1 MKREIDRYTQ
11 TVEAGSNVCGGSR
24 NSHAH
29 SRQRTVVT
37 IGCERSWGSVSAVTH
52 GGKLAAKALKAA
64 GVECVF
70 TLSGGH
76 VMGIYDGCLDENIEV
91 VDVRHEQA
99 AVHAAD
105 AWARLHPGKVG
116 VAILTAGPGVTD
128 GVTGVANAWR
138 ANSPI
143 LVIGG
148 QGPFRHT
155 RRGSLQEMDH
165 VSLMRPV
172 SKWADSCY
180 QTPRIAEYIESAIRS
195 ALSGIPGPAFLEI
208 PTDVLHGKID
218 LAEVTIPEF
227 RDYRVASA
235 APGHLI
241 SEAIDLVNRAER
253 PMVMAGTSLKWS
265 EGGDQLAAFLDTTGI
280 PCFVNGMARGE
291 ISWDHP
297 SFLSLT
303 RKEALENA
311 DLVILAGTPLDFRM
325 KFGRSIPSGA
335 SIVQMDLEQTLIG
348 DNRGVDIGLVGNLG
362 LNFESMSAD
371 IKERGVAIDVFAYR
385 DQLRQRETELDA
397 ERRSRMD
404 SDETPIDPLR
414 LCRDIAN
421 AVTDDMI
428 VIGDGGDI
436 VAQASKVINVPREG
450 TWMDPGPLGTLGVG
464 MPFALAAQKAYPD
477 KRVLIVYGDG
487 SFGLNGFEYDTA
499 VRFDLPIVGV
509 VGNDAAW
516 GQMMRPQGMLYGKD
530 RLVAVE
536 LNRTRYDKVVEAL
549 GGHGEH
555 VTEAEEIAPA
565 IARAFASGKPALV
578 NVEIRQ
584 DRGEMKGSTYV

>member
-1 MKREIDRYTQ
+1 M
-11 TVEAGSNVCGGSR
+11 
-24 NSHAH
+24 
-29 SRQRTVVT
+29 T

-208 PTDVLHGKID
+208 PTDVLHVKID

-414 LCRDIAN
+414 RCRDIAN

-464 MPFALAAQKAYPD
+464 MPVALAAQKAYPD